1 MPHGDTSGEEA
12 ESCEGLIRTMVK
24 GVRENVDEHD
34 SDQEAESKLE
44 NFDGRDLKEWKR
56 FILRNYSKTGKRA
69 KKKKIFGI
77 KGGCPKI
84 HLPLLGMVRTQDP
97 ARTTC
102 GIFSVQVARRR
113 RAVDSINVCILF

>member
-1 MPHGDTSGEEA
+1 MEASLPHGDTSGEEA

-69 KKKKIFGI
+69 KKKKDLWNQRGLPEDPLALTRDGKDARPSLHNLWDIF
-77 KGGCPKI
+77 CP
-84 HLPLLGMVRTQDP
+84 GSNTEESCR
-97 ARTTC
+97 
-102 GIFSVQVARRR
+102 
-113 RAVDSINVCILF
+113 